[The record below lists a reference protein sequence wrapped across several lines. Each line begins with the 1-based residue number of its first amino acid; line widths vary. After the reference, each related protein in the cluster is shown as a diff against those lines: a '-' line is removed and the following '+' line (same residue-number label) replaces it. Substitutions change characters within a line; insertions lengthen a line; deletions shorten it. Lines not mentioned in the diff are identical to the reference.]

1 MLAREVRLGDRLLKL
16 MYPHG
21 RADAPGDVDQVPM
34 MGVGIL

>member
-1 MLAREVRLGDRLLKL
+1 MLARESRAGGRIVALV
-16 MYPHG
+16 YPHG